1 MDINDLD
8 FENVGSWPA
17 LYRGVFIALAG
28 ALFAGAFYYY
38 VTIPQLEQLKVVED
52 KEHTLKENFKVK
64 AALSANLEAYRAQM
78 VEINI
83 IFEGL
88 INKLPSTKEIASL
101 LDDISFIGGD
111 NGLQFKSINWGAKK
125 DVGLSVEVPISIQVV
140 GTYDQL
146 GSFAA
151 DIAALPR
158 IVILDNLRL
167 SKGSKEL
174 LTLNVIAKTYRYKN
188 KKAKKKKGKK

>member
-1 MDINDLD
+1 MDLNELD

-17 LYRGVFIALAG
+17 LYRGISIALVA
-28 ALFAGAFYYY
+28 AIFAGAFYYY
-38 VTIPQLEQLKVVED
+38 VTIPQLAQLKVVEA
-52 KEHTLKENFKVK
+52 EEQTLKDKFKVK
-64 AALSANLEAYRAQM
+64 VALSANLEAYRAQM
-78 VEINI
+78 VEIKV

-88 INKLPSTKEIASL
+88 INKLPSKKEIASL

-125 DVGLSVEVPISIQVV
+125 NGELSVEVPISIQVV
-140 GTYDQL
+140 GTYEQL
-146 GSFAA
+146 GNFAA

-167 SKGSKEL
+167 TKGKKGR
-174 LTLNVIAKTYRYKN
+174 LTLNVIAKTYRYKGD
-188 KKAKKKKGKK
+188 KK

>member
-1 MDINDLD
+1 MDLNELD

-17 LYRGVFIALAG
+17 LYKGISIALVG
-28 ALFAGAFYYY
+28 SIFAGVFYYY
-38 VTIPQLEQLKVVED
+38 VTIPQLEQLKVVEA
-52 KEHTLKENFKVK
+52 KEQTLKNNFKVK

-78 VEINI
+78 VEIKI

-88 INKLPSTKEIASL
+88 VNKLPSKKEIASL

-125 DVGLSVEVPISIQVV
+125 DGELSVEVPISIQVV
-140 GTYDQL
+140 GSYEQL
-146 GSFAA
+146 GHFAA

-158 IVILDNLRL
+158 IVILDDLRL
-167 SKGSKEL
+167 TKQNQGM
-174 LTLNVIAKTYRYKN
+174 LTLNVVAKTYRYKG
-188 KKAKKKKGKK
+188 GKK